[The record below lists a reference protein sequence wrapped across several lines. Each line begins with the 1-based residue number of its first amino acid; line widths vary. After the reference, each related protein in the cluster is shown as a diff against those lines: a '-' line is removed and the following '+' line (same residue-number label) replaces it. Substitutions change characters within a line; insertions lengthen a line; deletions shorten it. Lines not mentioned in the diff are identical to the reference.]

1 LLVLHPPP
9 KTPSSATPGRPDCP
23 LSSSTERPNPP
34 VSELLRGG
42 GGAGPWPVPFSQP
55 KPTYLVERRYQSPYL
70 LPVRYL
76 SPRRYTCPPSTA
88 SRYLAPYA
96 SMYLVLLP
104 LRLSAPLALSLWVLE
119 SALALLRPLGAPW
132 TLPHALELCHVRTA
146 TAVPHQHRPKCGYR
160 STPVRYLY
168 PQPSILNPHLHLA
181 LAPAGV
187 GVDMGQRAIAKEA
200 RTVSQNFFYTST
212 ASSTLFFHLLTS
224 PQPA

>member
-1 LLVLHPPP
+1 
-9 KTPSSATPGRPDCP
+9 
-23 LSSSTERPNPP
+23 
-34 VSELLRGG
+34 
-42 GGAGPWPVPFSQP
+42 
-55 KPTYLVERRYQSPYL
+55 
-70 LPVRYL
+70 
-76 SPRRYTCPPSTA
+76 
-88 SRYLAPYA
+88 
-96 SMYLVLLP
+96 MYLVLLP

-187 GVDMGQRAIAKEA
+187 GVDMGQRACVVWIVDGWTSTCLLFFSHHQKQNLPTPVFFLFFLPLTTPPTTSNIPLRIAKEA

-212 ASSTLFFHLLTS
+212 ASSTLFHLLTS